1 MIEERL
7 QEVFDWKIMQF
18 LNNLEQEQ
26 KQFYDFE
33 ELAAMEYL
41 SVTQDDIE
49 QSHQIQISR
58 TLGPEQDS
66 TQGISPN
73 NTDHTHVNDTQ
84 SRLTPRS
91 LDSIVYQMEPLQ

>member
-1 MIEERL
+1 
-7 QEVFDWKIMQF
+7 MQF

-26 KQFYDFE
+26 EQLYDFE
-33 ELAAMEYL
+33 ELAAMKQL
-41 SVTQDDIE
+41 SVTQDGIE

-58 TLGPEQDS
+58 TLGPKPDS

-84 SRLTPRS
+84 SRLTRIS
-91 LDSIVYQMEPLQ
+91 LDSIVYQMDPLQ